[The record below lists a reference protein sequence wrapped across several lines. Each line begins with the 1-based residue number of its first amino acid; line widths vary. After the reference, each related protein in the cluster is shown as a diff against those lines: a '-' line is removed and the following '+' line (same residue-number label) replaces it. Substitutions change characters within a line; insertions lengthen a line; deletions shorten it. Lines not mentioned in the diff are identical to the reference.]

1 MSRNNLIADEEDE
14 VKVEQSDA
22 EAQLSPKIQ
31 NKFEGGEEESVR
43 KEGGQSEPS
52 RASKKSPLSTTSKR
66 KTNMRYSNHD
76 VEEDEIS
83 FDDNRAAPD
92 ETRFGQGSSGIGAV
106 QQSGAFVI
114 GSGKQSDF
122 KLSK

>member
-1 MSRNNLIADEEDE
+1 MAEEEDE

-22 EAQLSPKIQ
+22 EAPMSPKIQ
-31 NKFEGGEEESVR
+31 KKFEGGEEESVR

-92 ETRFGQGSSGIGAV
+92 ETRFGQGSSGVGAV
-106 QQSGAFVI
+106 
-114 GSGKQSDF
+114 
-122 KLSK
+122 

>member
-1 MSRNNLIADEEDE
+1 MADEEDE

-22 EAQLSPKIQ
+22 EAPPTSPKIQ
-31 NKFEGGEEESVR
+31 NKFEGGEEESAR

-92 ETRFGQGSSGIGAV
+92 ETRFGQGSSGMGVV

-114 GSGKQSDF
+114 ESGKHSDF